1 MSNQT
6 ERVKLPAIGGSSLLV
21 IFTVLCLTIF
31 ALLGLETGRASC
43 RLTDS
48 AAQSVSSYYI
58 ADAQAQDVL
67 AMIRAGDVPQ
77 GVLCADDIY
86 YYSCP
91 ITDRQALNVSVRV
104 KGEEY
109 EILTWQCVTT
119 AQWQADDS
127 LIVWSG
133 ASAD

>member
-31 ALLGLETGRASC
+31 ALLGLETVRASC
-43 RLTDS
+43 RLTDA
-48 AAQSVSSYYI
+48 AAQSVYSYYI

-67 AMIRAGDVPQ
+67 AMIRAGEVPQ
-77 GVLCADDIY
+77 GVLCEDGVY

-91 ITDRQALNVSVRV
+91 ISDRQALNVSVRV
-104 KGEEY
+104 DGEDY
-109 EILTWQCVTT
+109 EILYWQCVAT
-119 AQWQADDS
+119 AAWQADDS

>member
-21 IFTVLCLTIF
+21 SFTVLCLTIF
-31 ALLGLETGRASC
+31 ALLGLETVRASC
-43 RLTDS
+43 RLTDA

-77 GVLCADDIY
+77 GVLCEDDIY

-104 KGEEY
+104 KGEDY

-119 AQWQADDS
+119 AQCRRT
-127 LIVWSG
+127 IP
-133 ASAD
+133 